1 MIRIREAVAIELNL
15 RRAESKHPTF
25 PEIACQKHTTY
36 RALAQSRDYWRKIND
51 GGRETVS
58 SVLNEEIAELLCELF
73 KKRWGRA
80 ERELLDVIAVC
91 FRLWRII
98 RSKRKERYNRVV
110 SYLKYKRMLRFN
122 QIQHLQFPY
131 EGSDVDP
138 ITYLPISP
146 VKFA

>member
-25 PEIACQKHTTY
+25 PEMACQKHTTY
-36 RALAQSRDYWRKIND
+36 RALAQSVDYWRKVND
-51 GGRETVS
+51 CGRETVS

-80 ERELLDVIAVC
+80 EKELLDVIAVC
-91 FRLWRII
+91 FRLWRVI
-98 RSKRKERYNRVV
+98 RRKRKEPYNRVV

-122 QIQHLQFPY
+122 QIQQLQFPY

>member
-36 RALAQSRDYWRKIND
+36 RSLVQSRDYWRKIND
-51 GGRETVS
+51 GGRETVT

-80 ERELLDVIAVC
+80 EKELLDVIAVC
-91 FRLWRII
+91 FRLWRVI
-98 RSKRKERYNRVV
+98 RRKRKERYNRVV

-122 QIQHLQFPY
+122 QIQQIQFPY

>member
-1 MIRIREAVAIELNL
+1 MIRIREVVAIELNL
-15 RRAESKHPTF
+15 RMAESKHPTF
-25 PEIACQKHTTY
+25 PEIACHKHTTY
-36 RALAQSRDYWRKIND
+36 RALVQSRDYWRKIND
-51 GGRETVS
+51 GGRETVT

-91 FRLWRII
+91 FRLWRVI
-98 RSKRKERYNRVV
+98 RRKRKERYNRVV

-122 QIQHLQFPY
+122 QIQQLQSPY